1 MAAQLT
7 KSDPLTATLR
17 RAATVSSF
25 DRIAAVLAAP
35 AEHSHGSSLK
45 ELDAHN
51 VFVQPQHR
59 GTAHE
64 VLFALLML
72 ESRLSAA
79 ATVLFLPVDHVVD
92 DEHVMTNSLAT
103 MADWIAEEPEAVHL
117 LGAVPQGPHDQLGYI
132 VPWHD
137 SMQTPS
143 GVYEFVERPDVNR
156 ARQLISAGGLWNTF
170 IFGGTVAALMELF
183 SPKFTAAMADL
194 REALQSGSPE
204 LELSR
209 AYHRL
214 TSSDFSQELLA
225 RRIDSLKVLRLSQC
239 GWWPLKS
246 PALTSPPVS
255 ASALRSESRGGVREQ
270 RMRE

>member
-17 RAATVSSF
+17 RAARVSSSE
-25 DRIAAVLAAP
+25 RIAAVLAAP
-35 AEHSHGSSLK
+35 TEHWRESSLT
-45 ELDAHN
+45 ELDAQN
-51 VFVQPQHR
+51 LFVQPQHR

-79 ATVLFLPVDHVVD
+79 ATLLFLPVDHIVD
-92 DEHVMTNSLAT
+92 DEHVMTNSLAAMT
-103 MADWIAEEPEAVHL
+103 DWIAEEPETVHL

-143 GVYEFVERPDVNR
+143 GVYEFVERPDVSQ

-170 IFGGTVAALMELF
+170 IFGGTVAALIKLF
-183 SPKFTAAMADL
+183 SPRFAATMAAL

-204 LELSR
+204 LELAR
-209 AYHRL
+209 TYHRL

-246 PALTSPPVS
+246 PTLTPSPVS
-255 ASALRSESRGGVREQ
+255 TSALRSESRSVVREQ
-270 RMRE
+270 GLRE